1 MGGRESIDTVTN
13 LFCVL
18 SCLLFCFLIHL
29 WIVTSEPGIGKKK
42 KKSHTGAGWVVE
54 KHSLTN
60 GPLKTEC
67 VGTVF

>member
-42 KKSHTGAGWVVE
+42 KKAILEQGG
-54 KHSLTN
+54 
-60 GPLKTEC
+60 
-67 VGTVF
+67 